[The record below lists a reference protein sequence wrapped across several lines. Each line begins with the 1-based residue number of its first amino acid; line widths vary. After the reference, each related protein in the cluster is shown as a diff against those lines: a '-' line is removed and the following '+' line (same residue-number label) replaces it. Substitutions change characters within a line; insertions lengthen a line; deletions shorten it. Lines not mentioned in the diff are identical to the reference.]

1 MEALGFLEVVVFDL
15 VDFGKVHSDF
25 VEVMDGYIL
34 LVEFEDFGN
43 GVVYSLLGLEGK

>member
-1 MEALGFLEVVVFDL
+1 MEVVVDL
-15 VDFGKVHSDF
+15 VESSKVRSDF

-34 LVEFEDFGN
+34 LVELQEFGN